1 MSEFNSYR
9 QLKKQIKQ
17 KNEETYR
24 EGSKKRLIKNLEK
37 KFKTTMIGALAAFE
51 NNFGALWGHGQE
63 ELTDD
68 QKQFRKIWEE
78 TRTEI
83 LNNGNSQLRIAQE
96 EIAQYTMTWNRYHVD
111 FVIKPDNQ
119 KDNQEN

>member
-1 MSEFNSYR
+1 
-9 QLKKQIKQ
+9 
-17 KNEETYR
+17 
-24 EGSKKRLIKNLEK
+24 
-37 KFKTTMIGALAAFE
+37 MIGALAAFE
-51 NNFGALWGHGQE
+51 NNFGTLWGHGQE

-111 FVIKPDNQ
+111 FVIKPENQ